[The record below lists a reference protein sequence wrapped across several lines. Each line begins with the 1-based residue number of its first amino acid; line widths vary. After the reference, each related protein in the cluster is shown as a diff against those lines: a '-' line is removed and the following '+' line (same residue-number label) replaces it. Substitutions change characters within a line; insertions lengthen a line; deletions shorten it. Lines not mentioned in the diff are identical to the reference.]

1 MFKTILRSNPW
12 IIVAVIGA
20 AGLAGLSVPLINV
33 AVDKPVAVTPQELIG
48 KTAAFTLASP
58 LLQTSCLPCH
68 SARTTLPWYAQLPVA
83 KQIISANMAQGLNEF
98 NMEERLYTAGQAPSA
113 HTLEEIEEVLAEG
126 EMPPLEYTAAHWKAL
141 ITPDKK
147 RIILEWIRS
156 EREATTGSAANANGV
171 AAEFANE
178 PVEPIPT
185 IQTGLNPEKIA
196 LGKRLYNDTQLSGD
210 GTVSCATCH
219 ALHKGGT
226 DQRPT
231 SIGIHGQVGPIN
243 SPTAYNSRYN
253 TRQFWDG
260 RAADLKEQALGPVT
274 NPKEMGGNWKVIL
287 PLLAKD
293 PTYTSNF
300 SSVYPKQKLSKELVA
315 DAIAAFEDTLIT
327 PNSAF
332 DKYLRGDKTALT
344 PQQIKGFAVF
354 KSAGCVSCHA
364 GPALGGDSFKKLG
377 IQHDYI
383 ADRGHP
389 TDADLGRYNTT
400 HKPSDKGV
408 FKVPTL
414 RNIEVTYPYFHDG
427 QVKTL
432 AEAVTKMAYYQSGTQ
447 LSKDDTAAI
456 VAFLTSLTGE
466 YQGIPLTDTARLN
479 QLK

>member
-1 MFKTILRSNPW
+1 MLNTILKNKQW
-12 IIVAVIGA
+12 VIAAAVAA
-20 AGLAGLSVPLINV
+20 LLAGLSIPIINLV
-33 AVDKPVAVTPQELIG
+33 VDKPVAVTPQELTG
-48 KTAAFTLASP
+48 KTPAFSLASP
-58 LLQTSCLPCH
+58 ILQTSCLPCH

-83 KQIISANMAQGLNEF
+83 KQIIAADMAEGLEEF
-98 NMEERLYTAGQAPSA
+98 NMEQRLFTAGKKPSA
-113 HTLEEIEEVLAEG
+113 RTLAKMEEVLNEG
-126 EMPPLEYTAAHWKAL
+126 EMPPLKYTAAHWNAVL
-141 ITPDKK
+141 TPNKEQF
-147 RIILEWIRS
+147 ILDWILS
-156 EREATTGSAANANGV
+156 EYTAKNNQKSGVDTV

-185 IQTGLNPEKIA
+185 AQTGLNPEKIA
-196 LGKRLYNDTQLSGD
+196 LGKRLYNDTRLSGD
-210 GTVSCATCH
+210 GTISCASCH

-231 SIGIHGQVGPIN
+231 SIGIHGQLGPIN

-274 NPKEMGGNWKVIL
+274 NPKEMGGDWTVIL
-287 PLLAKD
+287 PVLAKD
-293 PTYTSNF
+293 PAYAIDF
-300 SSVYPKQKLSKELVA
+300 ASVYNKQPLSKELVA
-315 DAIAAFEDTLIT
+315 DAIAAFEDTLLT
-327 PNSAF
+327 PNSPF

-344 PQQIKGFAVF
+344 PQQIKGYRAF

-377 IQHDYI
+377 IQNDYI

-389 TDADLGRYNTT
+389 TDADLGRYNVT
-400 HKPSDKGV
+400 HRPGDKGV

-432 AEAVTKMAYYQSGTQ
+432 SEAVTKMAYYQSGAQ

-456 VAFLTSLTGE
+456 VAFLKSLTGE
-466 YQGIPLTDTARLN
+466 YQGIPLTDAGRLVR
-479 QLK
+479 LK